1 MHTFTL
7 PKNHISSSEACASDY
22 LALLKPRVMMLVL
35 FTGAIGQVCAPTSG
49 SVLLSFV
56 GLLALVLGAG
66 ASASFNMIWDQE
78 IDRLMSR
85 TATRP
90 IPAGRL
96 SVQSATLFGSLIAL
110 FSLVLMGLACNLQAA
125 LWLLGAMIFYGY
137 IYTCL
142 LKRRTPQ
149 NIVIGGLSGALAPVI
164 GWVSATGSSLSLLP
178 WILCGIIFL
187 WTPPHFWALAIVR
200 ADDYGKAGIP
210 MFPNV
215 YGTRA
220 TVRAMISYFLVMT
233 FVAGLPFVLGLLGS
247 LYGLSVCLL
256 TLFWGRSMNQLRRAP
271 EDSKSAW
278 MVFKDSIVYLFG
290 LFFGILLDRL
300 LEI

>member
-1 MHTFTL
+1 
-7 PKNHISSSEACASDY
+7 
-22 LALLKPRVMMLVL
+22 MLVL

-125 LWLLGAMIFYGY
+125 LWL
-137 IYTCL
+137 
-142 LKRRTPQ
+142 
-149 NIVIGGLSGALAPVI
+149 
-164 GWVSATGSSLSLLP
+164 
-178 WILCGIIFL
+178 
-187 WTPPHFWALAIVR
+187 
-200 ADDYGKAGIP
+200 
-210 MFPNV
+210 
-215 YGTRA
+215 
-220 TVRAMISYFLVMT
+220 
-233 FVAGLPFVLGLLGS
+233 
-247 LYGLSVCLL
+247 
-256 TLFWGRSMNQLRRAP
+256 
-271 EDSKSAW
+271 
-278 MVFKDSIVYLFG
+278 
-290 LFFGILLDRL
+290 
-300 LEI
+300 